1 MLRYRC
7 RNPYVR
13 LSAMEAEHRPRP
25 SLKTSLKTSLCH
37 SLSFLTVPIRSNQL
51 TMFNKRLRELFVM
64 DGLGTNG
71 TNKNNWSR
79 EAMIT

>member
-1 MLRYRC
+1 MLPYGC
-7 RNPYVR
+7 RDPYVR

-25 SLKTSLKTSLCH
+25 SLKTSLCH

-64 DGLGTNG
+64 DVLGTNG

-79 EAMIT
+79 KAMIT

>member
-1 MLRYRC
+1 MLRYGC

-25 SLKTSLKTSLCH
+25 SLKTSLFH

-64 DGLGTNG
+64 DVLGTNG